1 MEEWKDFISQDPC
14 SEFLGTFVYFNF
26 NFTFFPPV
34 FLASLRHKYIYS
46 SKKKSRQTNEPF
58 GLSLEGGSKNSMIPN

>member
-1 MEEWKDFISQDPC
+1 MEEWKDLILQDPC
-14 SEFLGTFVYFNF
+14 YEFLGTFVSFNF
-26 NFTFFPPV
+26 NFTFFSPV

-58 GLSLEGGSKNSMIPN
+58 GLSLEGEAKMV